1 MEKFGLVGLSLL
13 SLVPSW
19 WSPVGGP
26 QLVVPSLV
34 PSTPPPPPP
43 PSFLHDPLQDKDP
56 RTQCQMFFV
65 LSQADEGM
73 SCFSSLVM

>member
-19 WSPVGGP
+19 WSPVWSP
-26 QLVVPSLV
+26 V
-34 PSTPPPPPP
+34 PPPPPP